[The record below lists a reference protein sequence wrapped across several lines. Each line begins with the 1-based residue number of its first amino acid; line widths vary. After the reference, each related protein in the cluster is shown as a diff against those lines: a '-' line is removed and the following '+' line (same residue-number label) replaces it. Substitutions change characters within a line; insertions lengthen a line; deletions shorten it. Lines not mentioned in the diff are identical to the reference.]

1 MTKSVHIRSA
11 PLGAIRAFE
20 AAARLGSFKLA
31 AQELSVTPAA
41 ISHQLAALED
51 YLGTALFVRSNRL
64 VQLTAKGQ
72 HLSEQVSASFLQ
84 LQTALAQARAVDS
97 GDSQILVVSA
107 APSIAA
113 KWLVPRLSRFHAQY
127 PEIDLRLSS
136 ENQTHDLIK
145 DTSIDVVLRYGKGGY
160 EHASGS
166 KKETQLH
173 AEKLWE
179 ETYLFPVCSPQ
190 HFPRMATS
198 AKKSAQHSL
207 QSLTDLTS
215 HTLLRLPLPPDRE
228 TGEVG
233 ERWQAWLSSLT
244 EFKALGESEQ
254 AALLA
259 HAKKGPYYSHEH
271 LAIDTAK
278 SHHGISLALDV
289 LVIED
294 LLEKK
299 LVRPFAMRSRDPY
312 SHWLLYRE
320 QDAQRTSVQAFAQWI
335 RDETALSLQTLSTCR
350 SQI

>member
-1 MTKSVHIRSA
+1 MTKSIHIRSA

-72 HLSEQVSASFLQ
+72 QLSEQVSASFLQ
-84 LQTALAQARAVDS
+84 LQTALEQARALDS
-97 GDSQILVVSA
+97 DSQVLVVSA

-145 DTSIDVVLRYGKGGY
+145 DISIDVVLRYGKGGY
-160 EHASGS
+160 GEDSIGT
-166 KKETQLH
+166 KKANLH

-179 ETYLFPVCSPQ
+179 ETYLFPVCSPITLGSTKVDKK
-190 HFPRMATS
+190 ATS
-198 AKKSAQHSL
+198 KSSHQQLSFL
-207 QSLTDLTS
+207 NQ
-215 HTLLRLPLPPDRE
+215 HTLLRVPLPPDRE
-228 TGEVG
+228 TGEVC
-233 ERWQAWLSSLT
+233 ERWQAWLRKLD
-244 EFKALGESEQ
+244 EFKVLNESEQ
-254 AALLA
+254 KALLA
-259 HAKKGPYYSHEH
+259 HSKKGPFYSHEH

-278 SHHGISLALDV
+278 SHHGICLALDV

-294 LLEKK
+294 LLEQK
-299 LVRPFAMRSRDPY
+299 LVRPLEMRSRDPY

-320 QDAQRTSVQAFAQWI
+320 QDAQRESIQAFAQWI
-335 RDETALSLQTLSTCR
+335 REEAALSLQSLSTCR
-350 SQI
+350 SRS